1 MVGGIVWNYQRLGNV
16 RLRTISTESSVI
28 AEEGGLWQKQDGKQ
42 LNYGLGIYKEVFDM
56 KENEVNIEDI
66 KKVFLIELR
75 LFKNIK
81 EYQRKK

>member
-1 MVGGIVWNYQRLGNV
+1 
-16 RLRTISTESSVI
+16 
-28 AEEGGLWQKQDGKQ
+28 
-42 LNYGLGIYKEVFDM
+42 M